1 MAETRVLVVR
11 LGAMGD
17 VIQTLPA
24 VASLKHGIP
33 HSKITWI
40 VEKRWSALLEG
51 NPYLDRTIFLD
62 RGRLRGI
69 LGAWRDLRASHY
81 EFAVDFQG
89 LIKSAATARPDRIF
103 GFASPL
109 VREWPAAWCYSD
121 KTRSTSVHM
130 VDLNL
135 DLAAAAGASSLLR
148 TFPLPPGRPEG
159 RLPSGDFVLASP
171 LAGWGAKQWPLEFYG
186 ELGKRLRREFGLKLV
201 LNAADLVEVDGADPH
216 I

>member
-62 RGRLRGI
+62 RGSLPGI
-69 LGAWRDLRASHY
+69 LGAWRDLRASQY

-89 LIKSAATARPDRIF
+89 LIKPAAIAAIGRPERIF
-103 GFASPL
+103 G
-109 VREWPAAWCYSD
+109 
-121 KTRSTSVHM
+121 
-130 VDLNL
+130 
-135 DLAAAAGASSLLR
+135 
-148 TFPLPPGRPEG
+148 
-159 RLPSGDFVLASP
+159 
-171 LAGWGAKQWPLEFYG
+171 
-186 ELGKRLRREFGLKLV
+186 
-201 LNAADLVEVDGADPH
+201 
-216 I
+216 